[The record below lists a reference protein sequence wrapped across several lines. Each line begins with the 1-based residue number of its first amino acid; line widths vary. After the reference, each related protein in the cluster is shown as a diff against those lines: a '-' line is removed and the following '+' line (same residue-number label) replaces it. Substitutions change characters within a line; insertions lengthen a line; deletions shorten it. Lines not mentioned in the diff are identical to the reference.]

1 MDDCSGVIEME
12 NVKIFLYQLLRG
24 LKYCHSR
31 KVLHRDLKP
40 QNLLINAI
48 GELKLADFGTWHFS
62 QPFYWIRVHIRI
74 DGGCFSSTRS
84 FHYFLFSF
92 FFNVALL
99 HKQLCWL
106 GSLPLGWLLCLNH
119 QTGRNNRVGSGEIS
133 ANQDLFKRSCH
144 AMVSAAG
151 RAAWVGGVFNTDW
164 YLGCWL
170 YLFWNGVW

>member
-62 QPFYWIRVHIRI
+62 QPFY
-74 DGGCFSSTRS
+74 
-84 FHYFLFSF
+84 
-92 FFNVALL
+92 
-99 HKQLCWL
+99 
-106 GSLPLGWLLCLNH
+106 
-119 QTGRNNRVGSGEIS
+119 
-133 ANQDLFKRSCH
+133 
-144 AMVSAAG
+144 
-151 RAAWVGGVFNTDW
+151 
-164 YLGCWL
+164 
-170 YLFWNGVW
+170 